1 MPHVHDRRQISDED
15 RRRFLKALG
24 AVGAT
29 TVAGDFT
36 LDQIRGEV
44 TLSGSGE
51 LAAIGEAIR
60 SDLSGS
66 VDASL
71 LASEMGGITASLG
84 RLPQLEAAGLPAEQG
99 TAYQE
104 LTEPAWNIHEHLV
117 EIGFFA
123 SAEEHMPP
131 FVADH
136 IEASARQL
144 VGTGSLSPVLA
155 DAGFSTEEITALAT
169 TVVNNNDHLA
179 KWKPTAFY
187 AQEGVEEFD
196 PADIAPLHQR
206 ATEGALLWIDG
217 LDHWLWQNQVLL
229 TEEMLANGIWDIKA
243 MLGGYQLVSQAAH
256 DMAAGSISD
265 EELSAMITAGSAAS
279 IISQEH
285 LAFDLARPT
294 DEARAPRG
302 GA

>member
-1 MPHVHDRRQISDED
+1 MPHVHDRRRISDEE

-24 AVGAT
+24 VVGAT

-44 TLSGSGE
+44 SVAEGGE

-66 VDASL
+66 IDASL
-71 LASEMGGITASLG
+71 LASEMAGIAGSIG
-84 RLPQLEAAGLPAEQG
+84 RLPELEAAGLPAEQG

-104 LTEPAWNIHEHLV
+104 LTDPAWNIHEHLV

-136 IEASARQL
+136 IEMSARQM
-144 VGTGSLSPVLA
+144 VGSGLLSAALTE
-155 DAGFSTEEITALAT
+155 AGFSLPEVTTLAS

-229 TEEMLANGIWDIKA
+229 TEEMLSNGIWDVKA

-256 DMAAGSISD
+256 DMAEGTISD
-265 EELSAMITAGSAAS
+265 EQLSAMITAGSAIS

-285 LAFDLARPT
+285 LAFDVARPT

>member
-1 MPHVHDRRQISDED
+1 
-15 RRRFLKALG
+15 
-24 AVGAT
+24 
-29 TVAGDFT
+29 
-36 LDQIRGEV
+36 
-44 TLSGSGE
+44 
-51 LAAIGEAIR
+51 
-60 SDLSGS
+60 
-66 VDASL
+66 
-71 LASEMGGITASLG
+71 
-84 RLPQLEAAGLPAEQG
+84 
-99 TAYQE
+99 
-104 LTEPAWNIHEHLV
+104 
-117 EIGFFA
+117 
-123 SAEEHMPP
+123 MPP
-131 FVADH
+131 FIADH

-144 VGTGSLSPVLA
+144 VGTGTLSAALA
-155 DAGFSTEEITALAT
+155 EGGFASEEIATLAT
-169 TVVNNNDHLA
+169 TVVNNGEHLA

-229 TEEMLANGIWDIKA
+229 TEEMLGNGIWDVKA

-265 EELSAMITAGSAAS
+265 EELSAMITAGSAVA

-285 LAFDLARPT
+285 LAFDVARPT